1 MRDRSH
7 FKIIPESLH
16 STRREDPDVRTKST
30 QDKLNTRR
38 DHERM
43 QHARLDQID
52 HGDAKDKLI
61 DTDIAHTSCPK
72 TSYLRDAE
80 WRRSS

>member
-1 MRDRSH
+1 
-7 FKIIPESLH
+7 
-16 STRREDPDVRTKST
+16 
-30 QDKLNTRR
+30 
-38 DHERM
+38 M

-72 TSYLRDAE
+72 TSYFRDAE
-80 WRRSS
+80 WR